1 MPCAASRAHLP
12 QPCTDA
18 ARGTRHL
25 SWPRY
30 DAPAVRKAS
39 LAILF
44 LTVFIDLIGFGMV
57 IPFLSF
63 YAREYGAS
71 GVAVGAVVGVY
82 SIMQFFFAPVW
93 GRLSDRIGRR
103 PVILISLTASCI
115 GYVMFGVAHS
125 YAILFASRVIAG
137 AGGANIGTA
146 QAYIADSTTTE
157 NRAKGMGLI
166 GAAFGMGFILG
177 PPLSGVLSHV
187 GTTHGMPGNL
197 LPGIVAASLSFVALT
212 TAFFLL
218 AESKR
223 PDTTVRSGLPPQ
235 FDRRVWGELG
245 HQKMLAA
252 IMITL
257 FLMLLAVAG
266 METSVTLHA
275 RDRFHFSQ
283 LDLSWFFLFMG
294 VIVATI
300 QGGLIG
306 RLAKVFGERT
316 LVAIGTAS
324 YTFGLALVPSIWRVP
339 SLYVVAF
346 FISIGT
352 GLCYPSLT
360 SLVTKSTPASEHGS
374 MLGIATAVGSLARF
388 VGPIVMG
395 FLYDLAQ
402 ARGAF
407 YGGAALTAA
416 ALIVALAMRRMPLLE
431 E

>member
-1 MPCAASRAHLP
+1 MR
-12 QPCTDA
+12 
-18 ARGTRHL
+18 R
-25 SWPRY
+25 
-30 DAPAVRKAS
+30 AS
-39 LAILF
+39 LLVLF

-82 SIMQFFFAPVW
+82 SIMQFFFAPIW

-103 PVILISLTASCI
+103 PVILISVTASCA
-115 GYVMFGVAHS
+115 GYLLFAFAHS
-125 YAILFASRVIAG
+125 YIVLFVSRVIAG

-146 QAYIADSTTTE
+146 QAYIADSTTHE

-187 GTTHGMPGNL
+187 GTNHHMPGNL
-197 LPGIVAASLSFVALT
+197 LPGLAAASMSFIALT
-212 TAFFLL
+212 IAFFVLG
-218 AESKR
+218 ESK
-223 PDTTVRSGLPPQ
+223 PADVTVRSGIPPQ
-235 FDRRVWGELG
+235 FDKRVWSALTQRRMLG
-245 HQKMLAA
+245 A

-257 FLMLLAVAG
+257 FLQLLAVAG

-275 RDRFHFSQ
+275 RDRFHFTQ
-283 LDLSWFFLFMG
+283 LDLAYFFLFMG
-294 VIVATI
+294 VIVAVI

-306 RLAKVFGERT
+306 KLARAVGERT
-316 LVAIGTAS
+316 LISIGTAS
-324 YTFGLALVPSIWRVP
+324 YTLGLLLVPSVWRVP
-339 SLYVVAF
+339 MLYVVAF
-346 FISIGT
+346 LVAIGT

-360 SLVTKSTPASEHGS
+360 SMVSKTVSANEQGS

-388 VGPIVMG
+388 VGPIFIG

-407 YGGAALTAA
+407 YGGAILTAA
-416 ALIVALAMRRMPLLE
+416 AFAVSVMMRRLPLME
-431 E
+431 A